1 MTCLMKKRVSRA
13 CLMQRENIQ
22 DLSNVLSRAY
32 VHVLLPPWASP
43 RGHFGRKYTR
53 RNIFFFP
60 DIVFLKIQPLEHYLF
75 WRKKRLAFAHC
86 TARSARA
93 SDAILPLFILSTVH
107 LSISHTFSP
116 MSTQSGFSHFSKFTF
131 ISKQCLR
138 AIHGG
143 TLVSDRLMMVR
154 GAFKATTFRD
164 IREDHQTGEILLSL
178 M

>member
-1 MTCLMKKRVSRA
+1 MCSRELTFMCYFPLGPVLEA
-13 CLMQRENIQ
+13 ISAENTPAGTF
-22 DLSNVLSRAY
+22 S
-32 VHVLLPPWASP
+32 
-43 RGHFGRKYTR
+43 
-53 RNIFFFP
+53 FFP
-60 DIVFLKIQPLEHYLF
+60 DIVFLKIQPLEHSLF

-93 SDAILPLFILSTVH
+93 SDAILPLFTLSTVH
-107 LSISHTFSP
+107 LLISHTFSP

>member
-1 MTCLMKKRVSRA
+1 
-13 CLMQRENIQ
+13 MQRENIQ

-60 DIVFLKIQPLEHYLF
+60 DIVFLKIQTLDRKLSFSE
-75 WRKKRLAFAHC
+75 KKRLELAHC
-86 TARSARA
+86 TATSARA

-107 LSISHTFSP
+107 LLISHTFSP

>member
-1 MTCLMKKRVSRA
+1 MCSRELTFMCYFPLGPVLEAISAENTPAGTFSFFRILHFENTTTRTFSFLEKK
-13 CLMQRENIQ
+13 
-22 DLSNVLSRAY
+22 
-32 VHVLLPPWASP
+32 
-43 RGHFGRKYTR
+43 GR
-53 RNIFFFP
+53 NF
-60 DIVFLKIQPLEHYLF
+60 
-75 WRKKRLAFAHC
+75 HC
-86 TARSARA
+86 TVSSARA
-93 SDAILPLFILSTVH
+93 SDAILPLFTLSSVH
-107 LSISHTFSP
+107 LLISHTFSP

>member
-1 MTCLMKKRVSRA
+1 
-13 CLMQRENIQ
+13 MQRENIQ

-60 DIVFLKIQPLEHYLF
+60 DIVFLKIQPLEHSRF
-75 WRKKRLAFAHC
+75 WRKKSLNLHC
-86 TARSARA
+86 RVTSARA
-93 SDAILPLFILSTVH
+93 LGAILPLFTPSTVH
-107 LSISHTFSP
+107 LLISHTFSP
-116 MSTQSGFSHFSKFTF
+116 MLTQTGFSHFSKFTF
-131 ISKQCLR
+131 IFKQCLR